1 MQDRNQRPGA
11 GRNPAAALAA
21 ALLAGGMVL
30 GMAMQPAMAADP
42 GPITAVDENSPKT
55 VEFDCAGMKHK
66 IGLELRADV
75 AEDYYIQAAGPE
87 VMIPVTCATATVG
100 LSADKAT
107 ISCNKQV
114 KGSEPMTTVDGVDLA
129 DALAKAIGAASC
141 RRVR

>member
-1 MQDRNQRPGA
+1 MQDRYQRPA
-11 GRNPAAALAA
+11 PGRRLATGLATGLAALGM
-21 ALLAGGMVL
+21 LLGV
-30 GMAMQPAMAADP
+30 PAMAADMA
-42 GPITAVDENSPKT
+42 PITSVGDHSPKH
-55 VEFDCAGMKHK
+55 VEYDCAGEKHK
-66 IGLELRADV
+66 VVLELRADV
-75 AEDYYIQAAGPE
+75 AEDYYIQSAAPD

-114 KGSEPMTTVDGVDLA
+114 KGAEVMATVDGIDLA